1 MSGAS
6 LDTFTLVRGAF
17 WRLLRYGLH
26 FGAVGALAA
35 ILRGLLDLRLQF
47 DTAVFF
53 AFLFVAALFAGPM
66 EALSQ
71 RSLRSARL
79 FSATSA
85 RAVLFA
91 GFWACAALL
100 IFLAAL
106 PSRPAPFAIA
116 AVCGFAVGA
125 LLSALPGTGGKIGEV
140 CT

>member
-6 LDTFTLVRGAF
+6 LDTFTLLRGAL
-17 WRLLRYGLH
+17 WRLLRYSLH
-26 FGAVGALAA
+26 FGVLGALAA
-35 ILRGLLDLRLQF
+35 VLRGLLNLRLEF
-47 DTAVFF
+47 DSAVFF

-79 FSATSA
+79 FTATSA

-91 GFWACAALL
+91 GLWSGAALL

-106 PSRPAPFAIA
+106 PWRPAPYAIA
-116 AVCGFAVGA
+116 AVCSFAVGA
-125 LLSALPGTGGKIGEV
+125 LLSALPGTGGKIS
-140 CT
+140 